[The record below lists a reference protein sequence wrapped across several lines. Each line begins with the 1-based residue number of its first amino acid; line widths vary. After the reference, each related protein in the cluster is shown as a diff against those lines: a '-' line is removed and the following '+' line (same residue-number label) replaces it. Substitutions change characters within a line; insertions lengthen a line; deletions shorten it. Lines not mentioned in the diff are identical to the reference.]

1 MDVILLSLINDNS
14 GVAKFSISGI
24 PFIKGRE
31 SVEIE
36 FSSAE
41 KSVNGVDIGERVGM
55 DLSRVVDF
63 IEVPVSVPK
72 EDRSLTGS
80 GLSSDFLAG
89 VLTSLS
95 VSKER

>member
-1 MDVILLSLINDNS
+1 MNVILLSLINDNS
-14 GVAKFSISGI
+14 GVVKFDISGVL
-24 PFIKGRE
+24 FIKGRE

-55 DLSRVVDF
+55 DLSRVV
-63 IEVPVSVPK
+63 PK
-72 EDRSLTGS
+72 EDRSLTSS
-80 GLSSDFLAG
+80 GLSSNFLVG